1 MSDTIEDQNFDLK
14 PVFEILEEYKNQKGA
29 IIPILQRTQ
38 EVYGYLP
45 KPILKEISKRMRT
58 PLSRIQGVATF
69 YAQFHLKR
77 RGRHLIRV
85 CDGTACHV
93 KGATKLVDMIEENLA
108 VPAGG
113 SSPDYKFSLE
123 IVYCVGSCGL
133 APVVIVDDR
142 VMGQA
147 EPDKIVRQLKRIED

>member
-1 MSDTIEDQNFDLK
+1 MSETFEDQTFDLK
-14 PVFEILEEYKNQKGA
+14 PLLEILEEYKNQKGA
-29 IIPILQRTQ
+29 VIPILQRTQ

-45 KPILKEISKRMRT
+45 KPILKEISKRMRI

-93 KGATKLVDMIEENLA
+93 KGATKLVDMIEENLE

-113 SSPDYKFSLE
+113 SSPDYKYSLE